1 MRKRRAGPG
10 TVLFCAIAMTLA
22 AIACM
27 TTRDSISV
35 WGKLLI
41 VVLAVHSWLQF
52 FSIIPKK

>member
-1 MRKRRAGPG
+1 
-10 TVLFCAIAMTLA
+10 MTLA